1 VFGEGRKEVEDFLT
15 RDGATEFS
23 LTIVGPYAVVDLAA
37 AR

>member
-1 VFGEGRKEVEDFLT
+1 VPVEEPAA

-23 LTIVGPYAVVDLAA
+23 LATLGPYAVVDLAA